1 MSANC
6 AGIVGGQLF
15 RADDLPFYH
24 RGWSIAVAFMA
35 FGVACVIAL
44 IALYAAANARLWR
57 SGVVRRVDQPSEK
70 TSSVVESEEL
80 GRKLYNF

>member
-1 MSANC
+1 MSLRPVPMEVTSISLS
-6 AGIVGGQLF
+6 GINLTYVAVVG
-15 RADDLPFYH
+15 
-24 RGWSIAVAFMA
+24 
-35 FGVACVIAL
+35 VIAL